1 VNTVASPSTT
11 TYKCQYCEKDFQRES
26 TLAVHVCE
34 PKRRWQEQNETGVQ
48 IGLQAYLRFY
58 EITQGSAKLKNFDDF
73 ARSSYYRAFVKFGRH
88 CVAIRAVNVPRFIDW
103 VIKQNKKIDHWCRDS
118 IYSEYLSGYLRI
130 ENINDAMARAIE
142 QSIKWAEETTN
153 PAHDYL
159 RYGNQNAICYAIST
173 GRISPWVLYN
183 CESGQTFLGAINQEQ
198 LSMIWPIIDADFWN
212 KKFNDYPADQEY
224 AKDIL
229 NKAGW

>member
-1 VNTVASPSTT
+1 MNTVASPNT
-11 TYKCQYCEKDFQRES
+11 TYKCRYCEKDFQRES

-58 EITQGSAKLKNFDDF
+58 EITQGSARLKSFDDF

-118 IYSEYLSGYLRI
+118 IYSEYLSEYLRV
-130 ENINDAMARAIE
+130 ENVNDAMARAIE
-142 QSIKWAEETTN
+142 QSIKWAEETTH

-159 RYGNQNAICYAIST
+159 RYGNQNVICYAIST

-183 CESGQTFLGAINQEQ
+183 CDSGQEFLSGINQEQ
-198 LSMIWPIIDADFWN
+198 LAMIWSMIDADFWN

-229 NKAGW
+229 RKAGW

>member
-1 VNTVASPSTT
+1 
-11 TYKCQYCEKDFQRES
+11 
-26 TLAVHVCE
+26 VHVCE
-34 PKRRWQEQNETGVQ
+34 PRRRWQEQNETGVQ

-159 RYGNQNAICYAIST
+159 RYGNQNTICYAIST

-198 LSMIWPIIDADFWN
+198 LAMIWPIIDADFWN